1 MIERLL
7 RLVFKAP
14 TIHIVFE
21 QDETL
26 PQFCITLPELVRTII
41 GVEPGEEGWVGQQCV
56 AIYDGD
62 TPSASEHLIGLL
74 GNGPLPVRRR
84 IVPRLVRHLIG
95 GAWTLAGMLIV
106 LLTLSGAVQIISLVI
121 CVLFFL
127 VDLMSISMRKP

>member
-14 TIHIVFE
+14 TVHILFE
-21 QDETL
+21 QDDDL
-26 PQFCITLPELVRTII
+26 PQFSITLPELVRTII
-41 GVEPGEEGWVGQQCV
+41 GVEPGEEGWIGSVCV
-56 AIYDGD
+56 AIYDGEN
-62 TPSASEHLIGLL
+62 PAASEHLIGLL

-84 IVPRLVRHLIG
+84 VVSRVLRHLIG

-106 LLTLSGAVQIISLVI
+106 LLTLSGAVQMISLVI